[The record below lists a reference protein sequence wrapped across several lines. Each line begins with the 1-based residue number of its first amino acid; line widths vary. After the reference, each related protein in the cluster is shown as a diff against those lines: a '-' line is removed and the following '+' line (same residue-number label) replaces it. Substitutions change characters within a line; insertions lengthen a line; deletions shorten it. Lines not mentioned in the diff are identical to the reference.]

1 MFLTLSQKIREELL
15 KENVKLISQIEV
27 SEDEYIDMLTYVRK
41 YLKVDIR
48 NIDKYIPIDET
59 VATFLVQVA
68 IKRYSDG
75 NYWDYFI
82 DEIGFDLNSNI
93 KRILGKIFIETIRYF
108 NLFELEQKDENR
120 FAYVENIKAHA
131 FVPNKYFGRY
141 FDFLYSF
148 YDRNLLRNLSAD
160 IDEDIDDLIKFFN
173 KGLKNNDENISI
185 SDEGSRPSKTYCLI
199 KATQLAIAKCDAKIV
214 SDLIHSQLIMLDE
227 YYYDSKIPENS
238 TRISECF
245 LEWIDSNESEI
256 NLDLTRAANKRNRYF
271 QRPYIELDRNNEK
284 VYLVIPQQK
293 FRDISF
299 ENLQLT
305 IQGHDKKIV
314 DMLEAYRAYG
324 VIVSEKKTIEIPS
337 LFASYVITIGDD
349 IKKFTIK
356 DKSYRI
362 FNEDFKEIEKLKK
375 GQNYLFVEPETI
387 VTGQHRPLYINDSYS
402 NWCEYSFSNIN
413 ESSIIYVNDSP
424 ISIYGEFANKP
435 IFENVSK
442 EYYLMHDGKNIQTA
456 YKHPIVSFEVFSN
469 SFEGTFLWCNTD
481 KYHIAS
487 FTNMAKVELPNGKLG
502 ITLDLESILAD
513 NDDVYII
520 TLDEPGRAKKTVCKY
535 VLISTLRF
543 QHGRRRYRFA
553 DKAIIK
559 TVGDYDLTPIN
570 CNINNENEYE
580 VLLTPNTDAAEFVLK
595 FSDEEFNLFVPINI
609 FKFGFEEDWN
619 IIPEEYVWYEDI
631 KNDFYISMPGATESS
646 LDLYR
651 DDRDN
656 KSFLASCTG
665 EQTDE
670 NIFRFD
676 LSNFKNRIENSKAD
690 SLVIKLSYCDT
701 KQHNFMLLRIQRRIS
716 VEHFNLYATDEGI
729 FFNISYKGKPSLVIK
744 FFDYYTKELIIRKE
758 LVNGTNAFNELTLQG
773 LYYFELYSLVSD
785 EFGFGDIEKKLGD
798 VKKIGVI
805 NSKDFS
811 NCKMIIKKITNCG
824 KNVPY
829 NFEFSVFDLQKV
841 KENIYTGKMMYRA
854 GKFSKGV
861 YMPKYAT
868 LFEKVQFEIF
878 IEGSHIN
885 ILNLFVVSDEE
896 CYTPYFD
903 KKTKNL
909 LSENSSVLLS
919 TNDYSRFLPLYEDE
933 TEIFVNFRRTR

>member
-173 KGLKNNDENISI
+173 VGLKNNDETIFI

-199 KATQLAIAKCDAKIV
+199 KATQLAIAKCDTKII
-214 SDLIHSQLIMLDE
+214 SDLIHSQLTMLDE
-227 YYYDSKIPENS
+227 YYYDSKIPDKT

-256 NLDLTRAANKRNRYF
+256 NLDLTRTTNKRNRYF
-271 QRPYIELDRNNEK
+271 QRPYIELDRTNEK
-284 VYLVIPQQK
+284 VYLIIPPQK

-299 ENLQLT
+299 DNLRIT
-305 IQGHDKKIV
+305 IESHNKKIV

-324 VIVSEKKTIEIPS
+324 VIVSEKKTIEVPS
-337 LFASYVITIGDD
+337 LFDGYTITIGDD
-349 IKKFTIK
+349 VKKFTIK
-356 DKSYRI
+356 NKSYRI
-362 FNEDFKEIEKLKK
+362 FNDDFREIEKLKK
-375 GQNYLFVEPETI
+375 GQNYLFVEPETLI
-387 VTGQHRPLYINDSYS
+387 TGQHRPLYINESYS

-435 IFENVSK
+435 IFESVSK
-442 EYYLMHDGKNIQTA
+442 EYYLMHNGRNIQTA
-456 YKHPIVSFEVFSN
+456 YKHPIVSFEVFAN

-481 KYHIAS
+481 KYHISS
-487 FTNMAKVELPNGKLG
+487 FTNMAKIELPNGKIG

-520 TLDEPGRAKKTVCKY
+520 TLDEPGKAKKTVCKY
-535 VLISTLRF
+535 VLISSLRF
-543 QHGRRRYRFA
+543 KHGRRRYRFV
-553 DKAIIK
+553 DKATIK
-559 TVGDYDLTPIN
+559 VLGDYEITPVNCFINSDL
-570 CNINNENEYE
+570 EYE
-580 VLLTPNTDAAEFVLK
+580 VPLSKETNAAEFILK
-595 FSDEEFNLFVPINI
+595 LNNEDFNVFVPINV

-619 IIPEEYVWYEDI
+619 IIPEEYIWYEDV
-631 KNDFYISMPGATESS
+631 KNDFYISMPGAIEAS

-651 DDRDN
+651 DD
-656 KSFLASCTG
+656 KSFVATCNG
-665 EQTDE
+665 IQTDE

-676 LSNFKNRIENSKAD
+676 LSNFRNRIENSKAE
-690 SLVIKLSYCDT
+690 SLVIKLNYCDT
-701 KQHNFMLLRIQRRIS
+701 KQHEFVLMRIQRKIS

-729 FFNISYKGKPSLVIK
+729 FFDISYRGKPSLVIK
-744 FFDYYTKELIIRKE
+744 FFDYYTKELIVRKV
-758 LVNGTNAFNELTLQG
+758 LINGTNSFNELTLQG

-785 EFGFGDIEKKLGD
+785 EFGFGDVEKKYDD
-798 VKKIGVI
+798 VKKIGII

-824 KNVPY
+824 KIVPY
-829 NFEFSVFDLQKV
+829 NYEYSVFDLQEV
-841 KENIYTGKMMYRA
+841 KENVYTGKMMYKA

-868 LFEKVQFEIF
+868 LFEKVQFEIA
-878 IEGSHIN
+878 IDGSHIN
-885 ILNLFVVSDEE
+885 ILNLFVISDEE

-909 LSENSSVLLS
+909 LSENSPVLLS
-919 TNDYSRFLPLYEDE
+919 TKDYSRFLPLYEDE
-933 TEIFVNFRRTR
+933 TEIFVNFRRTK